1 MQKNSLFSR
10 KLVGAIFLIAGC
22 CIGAGMLGL
31 PVLTAFAG
39 FVPASVF
46 FILSW
51 LFMVSTGLLLL
62 EVNLT
67 FKNEVS
73 FITMLGTS
81 LGRLGKALGWIL
93 FAFLF
98 YSLMVAYVVGS
109 GQLFSDF
116 MQGYLGLS
124 TPQWIGSLVISLVF
138 GLFLYAGTRSV
149 DLFNQVLMVGL
160 VATYFILV
168 VMGIP
173 HINTEYL
180 THSNW
185 TLAVYGIPIMIISF
199 GFHNLIPSLST
210 YLEHDVK
217 KLRFAIVVG
226 SMIPLFI
233 YLVWEWLILGLVPI
247 EGVGGFREALSQGDM
262 ATRAL
267 YHAVGS
273 SWIVEVAQYFAF
285 FAIVTSFLAVAL
297 SFVDFLADGLKI
309 KKERL
314 GKVLLCFLSLA
325 PPFIFS
331 LIYPGI
337 FLMAL
342 NYAGAFGA
350 AILFGVLPAAM
361 VWSIRYVKKVKH
373 EQLLPGGKGTL
384 SLIMLISTAIILLQI
399 IHSIIGFS

>member
-1 MQKNSLFSR
+1 MQKESLFSK
-10 KLVGAIFLIAGC
+10 KLIGAIFLIAGC

-31 PVLTAFAG
+31 PVLTALAG
-39 FVPASVF
+39 FIPASLF

-51 LFMVSTGLLLL
+51 LFMVSTGFLVL
-62 EVNLT
+62 EANLT
-67 FKNEVS
+67 FKREVS
-73 FITMLGTS
+73 FITMLGST
-81 LGRLGKALGWIL
+81 LGIAGQALGWIL

-116 MQGYLGLS
+116 ALGYLGIS
-124 TPQWIGSLVISLVF
+124 VPQWTGSLAISLLF
-138 GLFLYAGTRSV
+138 GLFLYAGTRAV

-160 VATYFILV
+160 VVTYLILV

-173 HINTEYL
+173 HINAEYL
-180 THSNW
+180 SYSNW
-185 TLAVYGIPIMIISF
+185 SLAIFGVPIMIISF
-199 GFHNLIPSLST
+199 GFHNLIPSLTT

-217 KLRFAIVVG
+217 KLRFAILVG
-226 SMIPLFI
+226 STIPLLI

-247 EGVGGFREALSQGDM
+247 EGVGGFREALNQGDM

-267 YHAVGS
+267 HHAVGS

-309 KKERL
+309 KKASL
-314 GKVLLCFLSLA
+314 GKFLLCFLSLA

-331 LIYPGI
+331 LFYPGI

-342 NYAGAFGA
+342 SYAGAFGA
-350 AILFGVLPAAM
+350 IILFGILPAAM
-361 VWSIRYVKKVKH
+361 VWSMRYIKKFKH
-373 EQLLPGGKGTL
+373 EAQLPGGKGTL
-384 SLIMLISTAIILLQI
+384 SLIILISAAVIFLQI
-399 IHSIIGFS
+399 IHSI